1 MAQPDQG
8 KKHIIQGSRINIIN
22 TPIRCIQINL
32 QHSKTVTDNLMNLVE
47 KEKPILYLSKNRI
60 K

>member
-8 KKHIIQGSRINIIN
+8 KKHIIQGSKISIIN

-32 QHSKTVTDNLMNLVE
+32 QHSRTATDNLMKLVE
-47 KEKPILYLSKNRI
+47 KEKKYNKFSL
-60 K
+60 